1 MYFCEE
7 FMVFPGEREMKRRLF
22 RRICREQLVNL
33 LRKLAGKPPKPYS
46 WETDDDSDPVVPNH
60 EE

>member
-1 MYFCEE
+1 
-7 FMVFPGEREMKRRLF
+7 MVFPGEREMKRRLF

-46 WETDDDSDPVVPNH
+46 WETDDDSDPVVSNH